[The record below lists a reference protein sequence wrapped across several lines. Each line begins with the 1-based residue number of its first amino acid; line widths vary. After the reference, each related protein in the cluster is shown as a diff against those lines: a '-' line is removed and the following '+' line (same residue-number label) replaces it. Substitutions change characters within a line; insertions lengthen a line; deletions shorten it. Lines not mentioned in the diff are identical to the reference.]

1 MRRTREKVIYDVIN
15 LETGERYETTV
26 SEIAEKYSISRPTV
40 YQWIKKGMFNNDPN
54 QVIYRQPKRITQN
67 VPKHKCTTQQVPQ
80 AERTTQTQYNEHTST
95 KERHNTITPNEP
107 PKAHTDEIWTSI
119 KGYEDKYQISNY
131 GNVYSILPR
140 KLLKQT
146 INQAGYYQVGLS
158 LKGKIKSAPVHRLV
172 AEHFLYN
179 EENSKR
185 VTHLDGNK
193 LNNKYTN
200 LEWLVPQKVVAYHL
214 ETRKEITY
222 KSIKECSEALGVS
235 YTSVWKC
242 LNNELSNI
250 GLFTF
255 YYA

>member
-1 MRRTREKVIYDVIN
+1 MRRAREKVIYDVIN

-26 SEIAEKYSISRPTV
+26 SEIAEKYSISRTTV

-54 QVIYRQPKRITQN
+54 KVIYRQFKRQFKRITQN
-67 VPKHKCTTQQVPQ
+67 VPKHK
-80 AERTTQTQYNEHTST
+80 RTTQTKSNTLTSL
-95 KERHNTITPNEP
+95 KDIHNTITPNES
-107 PKAHTDEIWTSI
+107 PKAHIDEIWTSV

-131 GNVYSILPR
+131 GNVYSNVSR

-146 INQAGYYQVGLS
+146 INQAGYSQVGLS
-158 LKGKIKSAPVHRLV
+158 LQGKIKSAPVHRLV

-193 LNNKYTN
+193 LNNKHTN
-200 LEWLVPQKVVAYHL
+200 LEWLVPQNVVAYHL

-222 KSIKECSEALGVS
+222 KSIKDCSEALGVS

-242 LNNELSNI
+242 LNNELSSV

>member
-15 LETGERYETTV
+15 LETGKRYETTV
-26 SEIAEKYSISRPTV
+26 SEIAEKYSITRPTV
-40 YQWIKKGMFNNDPN
+40 YQWIKKGMFNNNPN

-67 VPKHKCTTQQVPQ
+67 VPKHKSTTKQVPHE
-80 AERTTQTQYNEHTST
+80 ERTTQMKSNTRISIKDKN
-95 KERHNTITPNEP
+95 NTITPNTP
-107 PKAHTDEIWTSI
+107 PKAHTDEIWTSV

-131 GNVYSILPR
+131 GNVYSNVSR

-146 INQAGYYQVGLS
+146 INQAGYYQIGLS
-158 LKGKIKSAPVHRLV
+158 LKGKIKSSPVHRLV

-179 EENSKR
+179 DENSKR
-185 VTHLDGNK
+185 VTHSDGNK
-193 LNNKYTN
+193 LNNSHTN
-200 LEWLVPQKVVAYHL
+200 LSWLVPQKVIAYHL
-214 ETRKEITY
+214 ETHKEITY
-222 KSIKECSEALGVS
+222 KSIKECSDALGVS

-242 LNNELSNI
+242 LNNELTSV

>member
-1 MRRTREKVIYDVIN
+1 MRRSREKVIYDVIN

-26 SEIAEKYSISRPTV
+26 SEIAEKYSITNRGV
-40 YQWIKKGMFNNDPN
+40 YGWINKGMFNNDPN

-67 VPKHKCTTQQVPQ
+67 VPKHKCTTQPVPQ
-80 AERTTQTQYNEHTST
+80 KERTTQTKYNARAST
-95 KERHNTITPNEP
+95 KERYNSITPNEP
-107 PKAHTDEIWTSI
+107 PKAHTDEIWTSV

-131 GNVYSILPR
+131 GNVYSNVSR

-158 LKGKIKSAPVHRLV
+158 LKGKIKSLPVHRLV
-172 AEHFLYN
+172 VEHFLYN

-193 LNNKYTN
+193 LNNKHTN
-200 LEWLVPQKVVAYHL
+200 LSWLVPQKVVAYHL

-242 LNNELSNI
+242 LNNELSSV

>member
-26 SEIAEKYSISRPTV
+26 SEIAEKYSITRPTV
-40 YQWIKKGMFNNDPN
+40 YQWIKKGMFNNNPN
-54 QVIYRQPKRITQN
+54 QVIYRQPKRITQT

-80 AERTTQTQYNEHTST
+80 EERITQMKSNTRISIKDRY
-95 KERHNTITPNEP
+95 NTITPNTP
-107 PKAHTDEIWTSI
+107 PKAHTDEIWTSV
-119 KGYEDKYQISNY
+119 KGYEEQYMVSNY
-131 GNVYSILPR
+131 GNVYSKVSR

-146 INQAGYYQVGLS
+146 INQTGYNQVGLS
-158 LKGKIKSAPVHRLV
+158 LKGKIKSSPVHRLV

-179 EENSKR
+179 DENSKR
-185 VTHLDGNK
+185 VTHLDGDK
-193 LNNKYTN
+193 LNNSHNN
-200 LEWLVPQKVVAYHL
+200 LSWLVPQKVIAYHL

-222 KSIKECSEALGVS
+222 KSIKECSDALGVS

-242 LNNELSNI
+242 LNNELTSV